1 MCRWHVH
8 FLVVGCGENWNC
20 LAKVFSRQQQISP
33 GSSSCPSSS
42 PPFPCPHHSANR
54 NQSERGSESI
64 FFSFLATWVVGLGY
78 WHLDSFMSTCD
89 PCLYPP
95 PHANIYLSVR
105 SFDICQ
111 LYSICGRPTIDGAFV
126 FALSNDLWAG
136 HMYEEMDKAQMAL
149 PGAFGPALGRIISF
163 AATFHRSLR
172 SSSLPIWHCLLWETH
187 DDISHVEYINRQKA
201 FVTRRPYLCKVEYKV
216 RFHAGMQKIPSLHLK
231 PFLRFS

>member
-1 MCRWHVH
+1 MPLTCSFSCCRLWGKLKLLGQGV
-8 FLVVGCGENWNC
+8 FQTATNKSWLLV
-20 LAKVFSRQQQISP
+20 LPKLITP
-33 GSSSCPSSS
+33 LPMPSSFS
-42 PPFPCPHHSANR
+42 QPKSKR
-54 NQSERGSESI
+54 TRLGKYI

-111 LYSICGRPTIDGAFV
+111 LYSICGRPTIDGEFV
-126 FALSNDLWAG
+126 FAVSNDLWAG

-231 PFLRFS
+231 PSLRFS